1 LAVDIER
8 RTPGNT
14 AIVLIDYVTGFA
26 NLFRS
31 QSVAENV
38 SGAVALAKTAVGY
51 GVPLVVSVGPDHDP
65 RGPLYPEVAAVIA
78 GHPVVHR
85 GGSFDAFD
93 YPGFEEAVAATG
105 MRHLVVAGLMTE
117 GCILHTTL
125 GALRRDYRV
134 SLVVDATAGENTV
147 IHDAAVTR
155 MTQLGVVPVSWL
167 SFASELQR
175 TYDDADT
182 VATYLDIQ
190 LQAPGF
196 AKNLNTLAYV
206 AAERAAEA
214 LSRLSGG
221 SELLAVA

>member
-1 LAVDIER
+1 VTVDIER

-31 QSVAENV
+31 QSVQENV

-51 GVPLVVSVGPDHDP
+51 RVPLVVSTGPENDP
-65 RGPLYPEVAAVIA
+65 RGGLYPEVAAVI
-78 GHPVVHR
+78 GDHPVIHR

-93 YPGFEEAVAATG
+93 FPGFEAAVAETG
-105 MRHLVVAGLMTE
+105 MRHLVIAGLMTE

-125 GALRRDYRV
+125 GALRRDYTV
-134 SLVVDATAGENTV
+134 SLVIDATAGENTV

-155 MTQLGVVPVSWL
+155 LLQLGVVPVSWL

-175 TYDDADT
+175 TYDNADT
-182 VATYLDIQ
+182 VGVYFDIQ
-190 LQAPGF
+190 MQAPGF
-196 AKNLNTLAYV
+196 AKNLNTLA
-206 AAERAAEA
+206 ARSAPRTA
-214 LSRLSGG
+214 
-221 SELLAVA
+221 